1 MFNSDPNN
9 KDSLLEDIVEVGALT
24 AGVPAYAYLN
34 NKYQGSSFQETLRN
48 YGSKLPGSDYLNN
61 QMNRVIS
68 TTSGQVLSTAEQ
80 SLQKTFLSQLMM
92 LEEMSPLHILRT
104 LQLSNLVQPFTE
116 LSNNNEMIHIS
127 GRAVRNQEYYYRSL
141 IDYVNKDN
149 ERKIKRSLQT
159 NDLVRGMFYQN
170 GKIYGAT
177 KEGLLNKDD
186 LIMRDAKLV
195 LSSVKNGE
203 IYSANHVLEKFAN
216 VIGSKIN
223 KEGSKIDPITIV
235 AGKSSK
241 DFGLNWG
248 KSTLRF
254 SMEVGFKTLDNP
266 IAGIE
271 EMLHGV
277 GANYTGVFQ
286 SKTWQTAKRYT
297 NINFGTGGRYDLGTR
312 ESLKISA
319 KNVALKGAGLYLG
332 YEVLD
337 SAVRTLSGEGGLFDN
352 GLASGLANIYASS
365 RIAFA
370 EVWSDRFQGYK
381 EKQEQNAPGSTDLTK
396 LLAFPL
402 GGALLGAQLSYFSRV
417 GVASTKGTEK
427 AASIFNVES
436 ESKFLKNFGIDT
448 KLKPMKKNALIGGL
462 VGAAF
467 TLPFLPGA
475 LIGSSSDELRDLYS
489 GKTDVAEKSNRFWSF
504 GGGAWEGGA
513 TKFFTKNWVAR
524 LNADAT
530 DKVRYGD
537 DDTKKKLNPFLH
549 PFSYLRDPYKFEK
562 LNAESMPYP
571 VWGLDVAYGGIF
583 GKVFEKT
590 IGQVIK
596 PDVINPAIYDANQQ
610 QVTTVSEPSLL
621 GKILGIRREG
631 SEEVKELGESVIS
644 NLLETDTKVNTNLSA
659 KDKSLVMNGL
669 FTQPAEARYQ
679 PLTEATGLTYKHLTD
694 FTGIKGWSSSLMLGS
709 LGLDPDVVNNQLA
722 RSGEAESSARDL
734 VDQNMGDLLGLGEFQ
749 RKILPT
755 SSGAIAERVN
765 PIANNMA
772 SWLPSD
778 SATYYK
784 NFAVGNPYDKVAR
797 GEERLPGVGF
807 AALNP
812 ELQGVDPEDYSLVYK
827 LKVLSDVA
835 RGSKE
840 HRDAREQA
848 LAAYNEG
855 QLSNREIDIL
865 GTTLDQEQQIQ
876 QKKDFYTKPYGN
888 LKGPIGSFQ
897 SNLWESM
904 RTNSESPLEMLTPI
918 RPIAKFLH
926 QRTAIEDYIETQL
939 GGPDAAIWTN
949 PYSHFIKPAL
959 NKSRQSFDIGNK
971 VFIPEE
977 TREKYNID
985 EYFDKFDYIR
995 KRMQGADNYALS
1007 TVIGS
1012 SLSGLN
1018 TKDKVLQFKS
1028 ALSDDQK
1035 DYFDQFSKETN
1046 EKRRAM
1052 IRAMLPDDVRRGYEQ
1067 IWQNVDIAQRAKGK
1081 GASVQQAI
1089 ADNFHNQTEK
1099 LKDAYNVSLSKDEK
1113 TRAIAKVN
1121 SDKDTY
1127 ANLGMS
1133 KSDRI
1138 KYAEDE
1144 ALRLK
1149 MADREALTYVNN
1161 RTGLPSKGFIGW
1173 DPRLKTDDI
1182 KIKSLS
1188 IGGEDLRRF
1197 GFWKKDE
1204 ERMRQL
1210 DAITEQS
1217 GQVFTQID
1225 DIKRSI
1231 RSERAM
1237 KMGIERTMF
1246 DRGFK
1251 VTNIN
1256 FVDSDHGSLLIKEN
1270 SN

>member
-1 MFNSDPNN
+1 M
-9 KDSLLEDIVEVGALT
+9 
-24 AGVPAYAYLN
+24 
-34 NKYQGSSFQETLRN
+34 
-48 YGSKLPGSDYLNN
+48 
-61 QMNRVIS
+61 
-68 TTSGQVLSTAEQ
+68 
-80 SLQKTFLSQLMM
+80 
-92 LEEMSPLHILRT
+92 
-104 LQLSNLVQPFTE
+104 
-116 LSNNNEMIHIS
+116 
-127 GRAVRNQEYYYRSL
+127 
-141 IDYVNKDN
+141 VN
-149 ERKIKRSLQT
+149 
-159 NDLVRGMFYQN
+159 
-170 GKIYGAT
+170 
-177 KEGLLNKDD
+177 
-186 LIMRDAKLV
+186 
-195 LSSVKNGE
+195 
-203 IYSANHVLEKFAN
+203 
-216 VIGSKIN
+216 
-223 KEGSKIDPITIV
+223 
-235 AGKSSK
+235 
-241 DFGLNWG
+241 
-248 KSTLRF
+248 
-254 SMEVGFKTLDNP
+254 
-266 IAGIE
+266 
-271 EMLHGV
+271 
-277 GANYTGVFQ
+277 
-286 SKTWQTAKRYT
+286 
-297 NINFGTGGRYDLGTR
+297 
-312 ESLKISA
+312 
-319 KNVALKGAGLYLG
+319 
-332 YEVLD
+332 
-337 SAVRTLSGEGGLFDN
+337 
-352 GLASGLANIYASS
+352 
-365 RIAFA
+365 
-370 EVWSDRFQGYK
+370 
-381 EKQEQNAPGSTDLTK
+381 
-396 LLAFPL
+396 
-402 GGALLGAQLSYFSRV
+402 
-417 GVASTKGTEK
+417 
-427 AASIFNVES
+427 
-436 ESKFLKNFGIDT
+436 
-448 KLKPMKKNALIGGL
+448 
-462 VGAAF
+462 
-467 TLPFLPGA
+467 
-475 LIGSSSDELRDLYS
+475 
-489 GKTDVAEKSNRFWSF
+489 
-504 GGGAWEGGA
+504 
-513 TKFFTKNWVAR
+513 
-524 LNADAT
+524 
-530 DKVRYGD
+530 
-537 DDTKKKLNPFLH
+537 
-549 PFSYLRDPYKFEK
+549 
-562 LNAESMPYP
+562 
-571 VWGLDVAYGGIF
+571 
-583 GKVFEKT
+583 
-590 IGQVIK
+590 
-596 PDVINPAIYDANQQ
+596 
-610 QVTTVSEPSLL
+610 
-621 GKILGIRREG
+621 
-631 SEEVKELGESVIS
+631 
-644 NLLETDTKVNTNLSA
+644 
-659 KDKSLVMNGL
+659 
-669 FTQPAEARYQ
+669 
-679 PLTEATGLTYKHLTD
+679 
-694 FTGIKGWSSSLMLGS
+694 
-709 LGLDPDVVNNQLA
+709 
-722 RSGEAESSARDL
+722 
-734 VDQNMGDLLGLGEFQ
+734 
-749 RKILPT
+749 
-755 SSGAIAERVN
+755 
-765 PIANNMA
+765 
-772 SWLPSD
+772 WLPHD
-778 SATYYK
+778 SGTYYK
-784 NFAVGNPYDKVAR
+784 NFGVGNPYDKVNR
-797 GEERLPGVGF
+797 GEERLPGVGL

-812 ELQGVDPEDYSLVYK
+812 ELQGVDPNDYSLVYK

-840 HRDAREQA
+840 HRDTREQA
-848 LAAYNEG
+848 LEAYKAG
-855 QLSNREIDIL
+855 DLSGREIEIL
-865 GTTLDQEQQIQ
+865 GTTLDQEQQLQ
-876 QKKDFYTKPYGN
+876 QKKDFYTRPVGN

-897 SNLWESM
+897 SSLWESM
-904 RTNSESPLEMLTPI
+904 RSNSESPLEMLTPI

-939 GGPDAAIWTN
+939 GGNDAAIWTN

>member
-9 KDSLLEDIVEVGALT
+9 KDSLFEDIIEVGALT

-34 NKYQGSSFQETLRN
+34 NKYQGSNLQETFRN

-61 QMNRVIS
+61 QMNKVIS
-68 TTSGQVLSTAEQ
+68 TTSGQVLSTAQQ

-104 LQLSNLVQPFTE
+104 LQLSNLIQPFTE
-116 LSNNNEMIHIS
+116 LSNNNEIIHIS

-159 NDLVRGMFYQN
+159 SDLVRGMFYQN

-177 KEGLLNKDD
+177 AEGLINTDD

-195 LSSVKNGE
+195 LSSIKNGE
-203 IYSANHVLEKFAN
+203 IYSSNHILEKFAN
-216 VIGSKIN
+216 TIGSKIN
-223 KEGSKIDPITIV
+223 KEGSKLDPITIV
-235 AGKSSK
+235 AGRSSK
-241 DFGLNWG
+241 DFGLNWA

-286 SKTWQTAKRYT
+286 SKAWQTAKRYT
-297 NINFGTGGRYDLGTR
+297 NINFGTGGRYDLSTR

-337 SAVRTLSGEGGLFDN
+337 SAVRTMSGEGGLFDK
-352 GLASGLANIYASS
+352 GLATGFANIYASS

-370 EVWSDRFQGYK
+370 KVWSDRFQGYK
-381 EKQEQNAPGSTDLTK
+381 ERQEQNAPGSTDLTK

-417 GVASTKGTEK
+417 GVASVKGTDK
-427 AASIFNVES
+427 AANIFNVET
-436 ESKFLKNFGIDT
+436 ESKFLKNFGINS
-448 KLKPMKKNALIGGL
+448 KLKPMKKNALIGGAI
-462 VGAAF
+462 GAAF

-475 LIGSSSDELRDLYS
+475 LIGSSSEELKNLYS
-489 GKTDVAEKSNRFWSF
+489 GKTEIAEKSNRFWSF
-504 GGGAWEGGA
+504 GGTAWEGGS
-513 TKFFTKNWVAR
+513 TKFFTKSWVAR

-537 DDTKKKLNPFLH
+537 DATKKSMNPFLH

-562 LNAESMPYP
+562 RNAESMPYP

-596 PDVINPAIYDANQQ
+596 PDVINPAVYDANEQ
-610 QVTTVSEPSLL
+610 QVTTVSKPS
-621 GKILGIRREG
+621 ILSRMLNVRREG
-631 SEEVKELGESVIS
+631 SEEVKQVGSSLIS
-644 NLLETDTKVNTNLSA
+644 SLLEDEIKVNKNLSA
-659 KDKSLVMNGL
+659 KDRSLAVDGL

-679 PLTEATGLTYKHLTD
+679 PIRESAGLTYKHLTD
-694 FTGIKGWSSSLMLGS
+694 FTGIKGWSSSLMLGTI
-709 LGLDPDVVNNQLA
+709 GLDPDPVSNQLA

-734 VDQNMGDLLGLGEFQ
+734 VDQNVGDLLGLGEFQ

-755 SSGAIAERVN
+755 SSGTLADRIN
-765 PIANNMA
+765 PIANNMVN
-772 SWLPSD
+772 WLPSD
-778 SATYYK
+778 SGTYYK
-784 NFAVGNPYDKVAR
+784 NFALGNPYDKVTR
-797 GEERLPGVGF
+797 GEERLPGVGY

-812 ELQGVDPEDYSLVYK
+812 ELEGVKPEDYSLVYK
-827 LKVLSDVA
+827 LKILTDVA

-840 HRDAREQA
+840 HRDTREQA
-848 LAAYNEG
+848 IQAYNEG
-855 QLSNREIDIL
+855 NLSNREIEIL
-865 GTTLDQEQQIQ
+865 GTTLDQEQQLQ
-876 QKKDFYTKPYGN
+876 QKKDFYNRPYGN
-888 LKGPIGSFQ
+888 LKGPVGSFQ

-904 RTNSESPLEMLTPI
+904 RSNSESPLEMLTPI
-918 RPIAKFLH
+918 RPVAKFLH

-939 GGPDAAIWTN
+939 GGSDAAIWTN
-949 PYSHFIKPAL
+949 PYSHFIKPSI

-977 TREKYNID
+977 TREKYNIE

-1007 TVIGS
+1007 TVIGA

-1018 TKDKVLQFKS
+1018 TKEKVLKFKS

-1067 IWQNVDIAQRAKGK
+1067 IWQNVDIARSAKKK
-1081 GASVQQAI
+1081 GTSVQQSI
-1089 ADNFHNQTEK
+1089 ANNFHEQTER
-1099 LKDAYNVSLSKDEK
+1099 LREAYDVSLTKEESNK
-1113 TRAIAKVN
+1113 AIAKVN
-1121 SDKDTY
+1121 NNKDSY
-1127 ANLGMS
+1127 ANMGMS
-1133 KSDRI
+1133 NSDRI
-1138 KYAEDE
+1138 KYAKDE

-1161 RTGLPSKGFIGW
+1161 RTGLPSKGFVGW

-1210 DAITEQS
+1210 DAITEES
-1217 GQVFTQID
+1217 SQVFTQID
-1225 DIKRSI
+1225 EIKRSI
-1231 RSERAM
+1231 KSERAM